1 MFRFG
6 HSGSPVL
13 LYEEQACTVVS
24 TVCVEKIN
32 TGNWTPNG
40 SSEKVRE
47 CDAWPYGLREFDNS
61 NHLEFC
67 VFENKPR
74 SCESISVL
82 TISENSEFTPKE

>member
-6 HSGSPVL
+6 RSGSPVL
-13 LYEEQACTVVS
+13 LYEEQACTVVP
-24 TVCVEKIN
+24 TVCVERIN
-32 TGNWTPNG
+32 MGNSNPNR
-40 SSEKVRE
+40 SSEVRG

-67 VFENKPR
+67 VFENKPL

>member
-1 MFRFG
+1 M
-6 HSGSPVL
+6 L
-13 LYEEQACTVVS
+13 LYEEQACTVVP
-24 TVCVEKIN
+24 TVCVERIN
-32 TGNWTPNG
+32 MGNSNPNR
-40 SSEKVRE
+40 SSEVRG

-67 VFENKPR
+67 VFENKPL